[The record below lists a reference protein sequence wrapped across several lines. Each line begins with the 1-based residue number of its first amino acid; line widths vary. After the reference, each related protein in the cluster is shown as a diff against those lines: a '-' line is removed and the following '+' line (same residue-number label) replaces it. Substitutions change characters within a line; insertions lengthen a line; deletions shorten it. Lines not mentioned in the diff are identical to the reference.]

1 MPQMAPLNW
10 LILAIVFSLVFLI
23 FNIMNYFSFN
33 YEIKSSKTKMKKALL
48 NWKW

>member
-10 LILAIVFSLVFLI
+10 LFLFLMFTSTFLI
-23 FNIMNYFSFN
+23 FNSMNYFSIMYNF
-33 YEIKSSKTKMKKALL
+33 KMKKLSHSKKKF

>member
-10 LILAIVFSLVFLI
+10 LALFI
-23 FNIMNYFSFN
+23 FFVTIFFFFNSMNYFSFM
-33 YEIKSSKTKMKKALL
+33 YPIKSKFTKKSKLTY

>member
-10 LILAIVFSLVFLI
+10 LFLFLFMTMIFLVF
-23 FNIMNYFSFN
+23 NSMNYFSFL
-33 YEIKSSKTKMKKALL
+33 YSSSYTPSNQKKNIN

>member
-10 LILAIVFSLVFLI
+10 LFLFLMFTTTFLI
-23 FNIMNYFSFN
+23 FNSMNYFSIM
-33 YEIKSSKTKMKKALL
+33 YMTKIKKSSSLKKTI

>member
-10 LILAIVFSLVFLI
+10 LLLFIMFTITFLI
-23 FNIMNYFSFN
+23 FNNMNYFSIMYN
-33 YEIKSSKTKMKKALL
+33 SKIKKLSQSNKML

>member
-10 LILAIVFSLVFLI
+10 LFLFLMFTITFMI
-23 FNIMNYFSFN
+23 FNSMNYFSMMYSFK
-33 YEIKSSKTKMKKALL
+33 IKKFLKSKKLL

>member
-10 LILAIVFSLVFLI
+10 LFLFIMFITI
-23 FNIMNYFSFN
+23 FIMFNSMNYFSFK
-33 YEIKSSKTKMKKALL
+33 YPVKSYKTQIKKSSI

>member
-10 LILAIVFSLVFLI
+10 LSLFFLI
-23 FNIMNYFSFN
+23 IIIFLLFNVLNYFSFLQPLKTQSHN
-33 YEIKSSKTKMKKALL
+33 PTIKKI

>member
-10 LILAIVFSLVFLI
+10 LSLMIYFI
-23 FNIMNYFSFN
+23 FIFMLFNSMNYFSFIYN
-33 YEIKSSKTKMKKALL
+33 SKSTLSKKNKINF